1 MSRLLILAAGGL
13 ATTMLVAVPSSA
25 STTMHEPPARTA
37 ASIDG
42 LLDRMSLDEKVGQL
56 FVVSFAGT
64 SATSVTEDNA
74 KANIQALGARTA
86 VEAVRR
92 YHVGGVIYFAG
103 NIRSPQQI
111 AAVSGA
117 LQRQATTSGAGI
129 PLSISTDQE
138 GGTVWRLGA
147 PASMSPGNMAVGA
160 TGSVDN
166 AYRAGEIMAKE
177 MRSLGI
183 NWNLAPVADV
193 NTLPD
198 NQVDGAR
205 SFGDDPA
212 RVPAFV
218 RSAVLGQ
225 KAGGVA
231 STVKHFPGLG
241 SSRNNSDV
249 AIARSNQSAAQFRS
263 RDFPAFEAGIDAGVE
278 AVLTAHLVAPKLVGS
293 KRPTSLSYKV
303 VTQILRGELG
313 FQGAVITDS
322 LQAAALSAIP
332 PRRVVVE
339 AIKAGNDMLLMPVN
353 LPEAISAIRDAVRD
367 GTISEQRLN
376 ASVRRILEM
385 KEKAGM
391 LNPPWRGTL
400 ARIGATVGTPEHL
413 AEMSRIALDSVTLI
427 SPTGAEVPLG
437 RSTRSILVA
446 GTGNTAVP
454 AMAAALS
461 TYGFS
466 TTSLV
471 TGFGATQ
478 STIDKAVAAARD
490 ADAVVLL
497 TYDVFG
503 DDGQKRLIPAM
514 IATGVPVTVV
524 PVDGPYDAA
533 WARRAAAVVTSYGY
547 TPTNLQAVAS
557 VLVGR
562 RPAGTL
568 PVAIPAV
575 TPRPRPVLYP
585 RGWGLQSWR

>member
-1 MSRLLILAAGGL
+1 MGVDDLLKG
-13 ATTMLVAVPSSA
+13 
-25 STTMHEPPARTA
+25 
-37 ASIDG
+37 
-42 LLDRMSLDEKVGQL
+42 MSLDEKVGQL

-64 SATSVTEDNA
+64 SATSVSAANA
-74 KANIQALGARTA
+74 TANEKALGVSTA
-86 VEAVRR
+86 VEAVRA
-92 YHVGGVIYFAG
+92 YHVGGIIYFSG
-103 NIRSPQQI
+103 NITSPQQI
-111 AAVSGA
+111 AEVSGA
-117 LQRQATTSGAGI
+117 LQRSAINSGAGI

-160 TGSVDN
+160 TGNVYN
-166 AYRAGEIMAKE
+166 AYRAGEIMAQE
-177 MRSLGI
+177 MRVLGI

-205 SFGDDPA
+205 SFGDDPT

-225 KAGGVA
+225 RAGGVA

-249 AIARSNQSAAQFRS
+249 AIARSDQTAAQFRN
-263 RDFPAFEAGIDAGVE
+263 RDFPAFKAGIGAGVE

-293 KRPTSLSYKV
+293 QRPTSLSHRV
-303 VTQILRGELG
+303 VTDILRDELG

-322 LQAAALSAIP
+322 LQAAALNAIP
-332 PRRVVVE
+332 PRTVVVE
-339 AIKAGNDMLLMPVN
+339 AIKAGNDMLLMPIN
-353 LPEAISAIRDAVRD
+353 LPEAFDAVREAVRD
-367 GTISEQRLN
+367 GTISEQRLD

-385 KEKAGM
+385 KLRAGM
-391 LNPPWRGTL
+391 LTPPWRGTL

-413 AEMSRIALDSVTLI
+413 AEMGQIALDSVTLI
-427 SPTGAEVPLG
+427 SPKGADVPL
-437 RSTRSILVA
+437 RRTTRNVLVA
-446 GTGNTAVP
+446 GTGTTAVP
-454 AMAAALS
+454 AMASALE
-461 TYGFS
+461 TYGF
-466 TTSLV
+466 TVTPLV

-478 STIDKAVAAARD
+478 ETIDGALAAARQ

-503 DDGQKRLIPAM
+503 DAGQKRLIPAL
-514 IATGVPVTVV
+514 IDTGVPVTVV

-547 TPTNLQAVAS
+547 TPTNLQAVAT
-557 VLVGR
+557 VLLGR
-562 RPAGTL
+562 RPAGSL

-575 TPRPRPVLYP
+575 VPPPRPVLYP
-585 RGWGLQSWR
+585 RGWGLQAWG

>member
-1 MSRLLILAAGGL
+1 
-13 ATTMLVAVPSSA
+13 
-25 STTMHEPPARTA
+25 
-37 ASIDG
+37 
-42 LLDRMSLDEKVGQL
+42 
-56 FVVSFAGT
+56 
-64 SATSVTEDNA
+64 
-74 KANIQALGARTA
+74 
-86 VEAVRR
+86 
-92 YHVGGVIYFAG
+92 
-103 NIRSPQQI
+103 
-111 AAVSGA
+111 
-117 LQRQATTSGAGI
+117 
-129 PLSISTDQE
+129 
-138 GGTVWRLGA
+138 
-147 PASMSPGNMAVGA
+147 
-160 TGSVDN
+160 
-166 AYRAGEIMAKE
+166 
-177 MRSLGI
+177 
-183 NWNLAPVADV
+183 
-193 NTLPD
+193 
-198 NQVDGAR
+198 
-205 SFGDDPA
+205 
-212 RVPAFV
+212 
-218 RSAVLGQ
+218 
-225 KAGGVA
+225 
-231 STVKHFPGLG
+231 
-241 SSRNNSDV
+241 
-249 AIARSNQSAAQFRS
+249 
-263 RDFPAFEAGIDAGVE
+263 
-278 AVLTAHLVAPKLVGS
+278 
-293 KRPTSLSYKV
+293 
-303 VTQILRGELG
+303 
-313 FQGAVITDS
+313 
-322 LQAAALSAIP
+322 
-332 PRRVVVE
+332 
-339 AIKAGNDMLLMPVN
+339 
-353 LPEAISAIRDAVRD
+353 
-367 GTISEQRLN
+367 
-376 ASVRRILEM
+376 
-385 KEKAGM
+385 
-391 LNPPWRGTL
+391 
-400 ARIGATVGTPEHL
+400 
-413 AEMSRIALDSVTLI
+413 MSRIALDSVTLI